1 MLYDADNKLIY
12 HYDAEEV
19 WIEAWGANALRIRS
33 TKECKMP
40 QEDWAL
46 VNRTVN
52 KGKIEYTENGAAFTN
67 GKIKAVITNHGK
79 IMVYNSVGKLLLE
92 EYARNRKD
100 IMDSKCSA
108 IELEAREFRPIL
120 GGDYHLTVRFES
132 VDKNEKIYGMGQYQ
146 QPYLDL
152 KGLDLEMAHRNS
164 QASVPFALSSL
175 GYGFLWNNPGVGRAV
190 FGKNIMSFEAYS
202 TKVMDYWIV
211 AGDTPAEIEEAYA
224 AVTGTVPMMPEYG
237 LGFWQCKLR
246 YQTQEEL
253 LEVAREYKR
262 RNLPIDVIVIDY
274 FHWPKQGEWKFD
286 PVYWQNPDAMIQELK
301 EMGIELM
308 ISVWPTV
315 DKTSE
320 NYEEMLEKGY
330 LIRTERGVRVGLDF
344 QGATVHLDATN
355 PEARKYLWN
364 TIKKNYYNKGIKV
377 FWLDEAEPEY
387 SAYDFDNYRYYK
399 GTNLQIGNIYPVDY
413 AKTFY
418 EGMEKEGQQNIVN
431 LLRCA
436 WAGSQKYGALVWS
449 GDIASSYESMRNQL
463 SAGLNMGIAG
473 IPWWTTDIGG
483 FHGGNPDNPAF
494 RELFARWFEWGT
506 FCPVMRLHGDREPRQ
521 PQFGTTG
528 GATCCSGGPNEVW
541 SYGEEVYEICKKY
554 MLLREKL
561 RPYTRKL
568 MEEAH
573 QKGTPVMRTLFY
585 MYPQDKKC
593 WEIEDEYLYG
603 SEILVAPVLNAG
615 ERSREVYLPE
625 GETWIEY
632 ATGKRYEG
640 GQIVEAV
647 ADLGT
652 IPVFLKKGSKAL

>member
-1 MLYDADNKLIY
+1 MLRDENSKLIY
-12 HYDAEEV
+12 RYDAEEV
-19 WIEAWGANALRIRS
+19 WIEAWGKNALRIRS
-33 TKECKMP
+33 TKEQQMP
-40 QEDWAL
+40 QENWAL
-46 VNRTVN
+46 INREETDVIIGYSE
-52 KGKIEYTENGAAFTN
+52 KGAFLAN
-67 GKIKAVITNHGK
+67 GKIKAEITNHGK
-79 IMVYNSVGKLLLE
+79 IMIYNADDILLLE

-100 IMDSKCSA
+100 VLDRKCSA
-108 IELEAREFRPIL
+108 IEVEAREFKPIV

-132 VDKNEKIYGMGQYQ
+132 LDKNEKIYGMGQYQ

-152 KGLDLEMAHRNS
+152 KGLDLELAHRNS
-164 QASVPFALSSL
+164 QASVPFAISSL
-175 GYGFLWNNPGVGRAV
+175 GYGMLWNNPGVGRAV

-202 TKVMDYWIV
+202 TKAMDYWIV

-262 RNLPIDVIVIDY
+262 RNLPIDLIVIDF

-286 PVYWQNPDAMIQELK
+286 PVYWPDPDAMVRELK
-301 EMGIELM
+301 AMGIELM
-308 ISVWPTV
+308 VSIWPTV
-315 DKTSE
+315 DKTCE

-330 LIRTERGVRVGLDF
+330 LIRTERGFRVGLDF
-344 QGATVHLDATN
+344 QGATIHFDATN
-355 PEARKYLWN
+355 PEARDYVWGKA
-364 TIKKNYYNKGIKV
+364 KQNYYSKGIKT

-387 SAYDFDNYRYYK
+387 TAYDFDNYRYHR
-399 GTNLQIGNIYPVDY
+399 GTNLQIGNTYPVDY

-463 SAGLNMGIAG
+463 AAGLNMGIAG

-483 FHGGNPDNPAF
+483 FHGGNPDDPAF

-521 PQFGTTG
+521 PQYGTTG
-528 GATCCSGGPNEVW
+528 GATCCSGAANEVW

-554 MLLREKL
+554 MFLREKL

-573 QKGTPVMRTLFY
+573 EKGTPVMRTLFY

-593 WEIEDEYLYG
+593 WDIEDEYLYG
-603 SEILVAPVLNAG
+603 PDILVAPILEAG
-615 ERSREVYLPE
+615 QKTREVYLPA
-625 GETWIEY
+625 GENWIEY
-632 ATGKRYEG
+632 ATGKTYEG
-640 GQIVEAV
+640 GQTVEAV
-647 ADLGT
+647 AEVDI
-652 IPVFLKKGSKAL
+652 IPVFLKEGSNPL

>member
-1 MLYDADNKLIY
+1 MLYQENSKLIY
-12 HYDAEEV
+12 RYDAEEV
-19 WIEAWGANALRIRS
+19 WIEAWGENALRIRS
-33 TKECKMP
+33 TKEEQMP

-46 VNRTVN
+46 IRRSVNEAA
-52 KGKIEYTENGAAFTN
+52 IEYTEEGAVLYN
-67 GKIKAVITNHGK
+67 GKIRAEITNYGK
-79 IMVYNSVGKLLLE
+79 IIVYNSDGKILLE
-92 EYARNRKD
+92 EYVRNRKD
-100 IMDSKCSA
+100 VCDCKCSA
-108 IELEAREFRPIL
+108 IEVEAREFRPIL

-132 VDKNEKIYGMGQYQ
+132 QDKDEKIYGMGQYQ
-146 QPYLDL
+146 QPYLNL

-164 QASVPFALSSL
+164 QASVPFAISSL
-175 GYGFLWNNPGVGRAV
+175 GYGFLWNNPGVGRVV
-190 FGKNIMSFEAYS
+190 FGKNILSFEAYS
-202 TKVMDYWIV
+202 TKKMDYWIV
-211 AGDTPAEIEEAYA
+211 AGDTPADIEEAYA
-224 AVTGTVPMMPEYG
+224 SVTGTVPMMPEYG

-262 RNLPIDVIVIDY
+262 RKLPVDVIVIDF

-286 PVYWQNPDAMIQELK
+286 PVYWPDPDAMVAELK

-308 ISVWPTV
+308 VSIWPTV
-315 DKTSE
+315 DKTCE

-330 LIRTERGVRVGLDF
+330 LIRTERGFRVGLDF
-344 QGATVHLDATN
+344 QGATIHYDATN
-355 PEARKYLWN
+355 PKAREYVWEKV
-364 TIKKNYYNKGIKV
+364 KQNYYSKGIKV

-387 SAYDFDNYRYYK
+387 TVYDFDNYRYHR
-399 GTNLQIGNIYPVDY
+399 GTNLQVGNTYPVDY

-463 SAGLNMGIAG
+463 AAGLNMGIAG

-483 FHGGNPDNPAF
+483 FHGGDPNDSEF

-521 PQFGTTG
+521 PQYGTTG
-528 GATCCSGGPNEVW
+528 GATCCSGAANEVW
-541 SYGEEVYEICKKY
+541 SYGEEIYEICKKY
-554 MLLREKL
+554 MFLREKL
-561 RPYTRKL
+561 RPYTRTL

-573 QKGTPVMRTLFY
+573 EKGTPVMRTLFY
-585 MYPQDKKC
+585 VYPQDKKC
-593 WEIEDEYLYG
+593 WEVEDEYLYG
-603 SEILVAPVLNAG
+603 SEILVAPILYAG
-615 ERSREVYLPE
+615 QRSREVYLPTE
-625 GETWIEY
+625 ENWIEY
-632 ATGKRYEG
+632 ATGKKYEG

-647 ADLGT
+647 ADLDT
-652 IPVFLKKGSKAL
+652 IPVFVKEGSDAL